1 MQILV
6 DAINEVY
13 HRGVVFTYAGQ
24 GLVSWII
31 QRQETVATLTTEAE
45 TIAASEAGSHLRLAS
60 PIFKN

>member
-13 HRGVVFTYAGQ
+13 HWGVVVTYAGR

-31 QRQETVATLTTEAE
+31 QRHETVATSTTEAE
-45 TIAASEAGSHLRLAS
+45 IIVASETGVV
-60 PIFKN
+60 I